1 MLSGKWP
8 EESWEELDRQF
19 CILELICVNLFQLP
33 PNLQKIYESDNLPK
47 ERRSVSFYL
56 HWLYTFLKLYNLLK
70 SPKRQCS
77 ISLSEQAGLCWTIQ
91 VLNSWWPVTGATNK
105 KLCGSIKCKPLKTW
119 VSFFFLTW
127 GSAHRTAEFFPWH
140 FSNFDLT
147 ISINPLK

>member
-56 HWLYTFLKLYNLLK
+56 H
-70 SPKRQCS
+70 
-77 ISLSEQAGLCWTIQ
+77 
-91 VLNSWWPVTGATNK
+91 
-105 KLCGSIKCKPLKTW
+105 
-119 VSFFFLTW
+119 
-127 GSAHRTAEFFPWH
+127 
-140 FSNFDLT
+140 
-147 ISINPLK
+147 